1 MVMGE
6 PERIDSVAASERV
19 GAGRPHAHPSPAAY
33 AHVSTLS
40 FVASRAVAPAGFPL
54 SLAVQGQPRAR
65 ARRTPRRIAVGR
77 STPSRNPTPGSG
89 GIKAARTPT
98 GSRSDQVLRSR
109 SATAFYGPTRNCRA
123 QAPELSWAR
132 RCGTSALWMQRAQ
145 PSPWPDPVESASGSP
160 RAAWILAFSRR
171 LTHSFCPRRGKP
183 ARGCLLSAA

>member
-6 PERIDSVAASERV
+6 PERIDSVEQASERV

-40 FVASRAVAPAGFPL
+40 SSSPPGRLHRRAFRSPWQCRVK
-54 SLAVQGQPRAR
+54 PRALSPPN
-65 ARRTPRRIAVGR
+65 ASPHCGWSFNSEQEPHTGVGWDQ
-77 STPSRNPTPGSG
+77 SCSGSG
-89 GIKAARTPT
+89 R
-98 GSRSDQVLRSR
+98 GSGSDQVLRSR

-145 PSPWPDPVESASGSP
+145 AVALAGSGGIRVGSLRARPGSSRSPASHP
-160 RAAWILAFSRR
+160 
-171 LTHSFCPRRGKP
+171 
-183 ARGCLLSAA
+183 